1 MTLKLGGVKFK
12 GQIIIVE
19 NLSPSRNKRQVYAI
33 IFHNN
38 IKYHKLLKTIFQTSK
53 IGLKIVIFNVI
64 VENFIWMNN
73 YFNHLLKEWY
83 IDTKDPSMCK
93 V

>member
-1 MTLKLGGVKFK
+1 MELNSKGKLLSLKTYLQVEIKDKFY
-12 GQIIIVE
+12 V
-19 NLSPSRNKRQVYAI
+19 I